1 MPKRPARPRDPNQ
14 LAKLIVD
21 ISTGER
27 ENDSA
32 TVLQPDTPAVEA
44 RRKGGL
50 KGGRARARKLSASK
64 RRRIA
69 KKAARARW
77 SR

>member
-1 MPKRPARPRDPNQ
+1 MSKRPKRPRDPNQ

-21 ISTGER
+21 IAIG
-27 ENDSA
+27 DA
-32 TVLQPDTPAVEA
+32 TESPIPPPTPATDA

-50 KGGRARARKLSASK
+50 RGGRARAKRLSVAK
-64 RRRIA
+64 RREIA

-77 SR
+77 KPTR